1 MARVQ
6 AGGRTARQ
14 MAGTTVVQTA
24 ATAVV
29 QTAGLIGVLVALL
42 AMPTRASAQSEVVEL
57 SIAGRQGANP
67 SLAARGAQVAIA
79 WSAASTTGMDLYL
92 AMSRDGGRTFGAP
105 VQVNQA
111 AGQARVSG
119 EQPPRVA
126 LVPRTNGA
134 VDVVVVWTVK
144 QGNDWQLLTAR
155 STDGGRSFGA
165 ATPVPGSVAS
175 GARGWEAVDV
185 DAQGRVSVLWLD
197 HRDAANAPM
206 THAHGLN
213 APKPDPTERAKL
225 SRLFYTTFDGK
236 ASANAEALSITNS
249 VCYCCKTALVQT
261 GGRTY
266 AAWRQV
272 YPGSLRDIAF
282 TVSRDGGKRFAEPV
296 KVSDDR
302 WQIDGCP
309 DNGPTMAVDA
319 SKPAHA
325 VHVVWPTGLVASG
338 KTELALYYAVSRDAR
353 TFTPRVRVP
362 TSGLPSHPV
371 MTLSGT
377 SPLVVWDEVVDGQR
391 RLAAAR
397 IGASGAFTTVA
408 IPGGGARWYPAAVS
422 AGDAVV
428 VAWVQQA
435 AAGTSIGVARVG
447 ISDR

>member
-1 MARVQ
+1 MCGRV
-6 AGGRTARQ
+6 G
-14 MAGTTVVQTA
+14 QTA
-24 ATAVV
+24 ATTVG
-29 QTAGLIGVLVALL
+29 QTAGTTGWLVRVMALVMIGGASLAAPAL
-42 AMPTRASAQSEVVEL
+42 AVAQSEVVEL
-57 SIAGRQGANP
+57 AIPGRQGANP
-67 SLAARGAQVAIA
+67 SLAARGAQVALA

-126 LVPRTNGA
+126 LVPRANGAAGA

-155 STDGGRSFGA
+155 STDGGRTFGA
-165 ATPVPGSVAS
+165 AAPVPGSVAS

-206 THAHGLN
+206 THAHGPD

-236 ASANAEALSITNS
+236 TTSTKDALSITNS
-249 VCYCCKTALVQT
+249 VCYCCKTALVQS

-309 DNGPTMAVDA
+309 DNGPAMIVDA
-319 SKPAHA
+319 SKPAAHT

-338 KTELALYYAVSRDAR
+338 KTELALYYAASRDAK

-371 MTLSGT
+371 MALNGT
-377 SPLVVWDEVVDGQR
+377 TPLAVWDEVVDGQR

-397 IGASGAFTTVA
+397 ISPSGAFTPVT
-408 IPGGGARWYPAAVS
+408 IPGSGGRWYPTVAQTTD
-422 AGDAVV
+422 GIV
-428 VAWVQQA
+428 VAWVQQSA
-435 AAGTSIGVARVG
+435 SGTSIGVSKIRT
-447 ISDR
+447 SDR

>member
-1 MARVQ
+1 MSRMQHWRGKALF
-6 AGGRTARQ
+6 
-14 MAGTTVVQTA
+14 A
-24 ATAVV
+24 AM
-29 QTAGLIGVLVALL
+29 VAASI
-42 AMPTRASAQSEVVEL
+42 AMPTRGAAQSDVVEL
-57 SIAGRQGANP
+57 TVAGRQGANP
-67 SLAARGAQVAIA
+67 SLAARGTTVAIA

-165 ATPVPGSVAS
+165 AMPVPGSVAS

-206 THAHGLN
+206 THAHGPD

-236 ASANAEALSITNS
+236 TSNKTDALSITNS

-309 DNGPTMAVDA
+309 DNGPTMVVDA
-319 SKPAHA
+319 SKPAAHT
-325 VHVVWPTGLVASG
+325 VHMVWPTGLVASG
-338 KTELALYYAVSRDAR
+338 KTELALYYAASRDAK

-371 MTLSGT
+371 MALQGT
-377 SPLVVWDEVVDGQR
+377 TPLVVWDEVVDGQR

-397 IGASGAFTTVA
+397 ITASGGFTTVA
-408 IPGGGARWYPAAVS
+408 IPGGGGRFYPTAVS
-422 AGDAVV
+422 VGDAVV
-428 VAWVQQA
+428 VAWVQQSA
-435 AAGTSIGVARVG
+435 SGTSVGVTRVRTA
-447 ISDR
+447 DR